1 MTCQEVN
8 EYLDRTSPAD
18 VSGLPEVVRKHLD
31 NCECCQRLWG
41 LLSRRPCPRQVPELV
56 RSRIEQDVLG
66 SLEPV
71 KPLPEPGKLTLAFAL
86 VFAGFSALFAALMAS
101 SNAPGV
107 STGSFAAFGG
117 IIGVIALWLSVT
129 LSREMVPGEIWRL
142 SRIATHAVAVVG
154 LFGAAALV
162 FPWRIDEP
170 FAQEAWKCYK
180 AGFVLAL
187 PAAVLAVWLLRR
199 GVLFSPRFACAG
211 AGFLGGLVGIF
222 SLHFSCPTI
231 GAAHITMGH
240 LMVPVTGAVIGF
252 AGGHLASARG
262 SAENMPGPAV
272 SS

>member
-1 MTCQEVN
+1 
-8 EYLDRTSPAD
+8 

-41 LLSRRPCPRQVPELV
+41 LLSRRPGPRDVSEPV
-56 RSRIEQDVLG
+56 RSRIEQDLLR

-71 KPLPEPGKLTLAFAL
+71 KPLPEPGKLTLAFVL
-86 VFAGFSALFAALMAS
+86 VFGGFSALFAALMAS
-101 SNAPGV
+101 SDAPGV
-107 STGSFAAFGG
+107 TTPSFAAFVSV
-117 IIGVIALWLSVT
+117 IGVIALWLSVT

-142 SRIATHAVAVVG
+142 SRVATHAVAVVG
-154 LFGAAALV
+154 LLGATALV
-162 FPWRIDEP
+162 FPWRVDEP
-170 FAQEAWKCYK
+170 FVQGAWKCYR

-187 PAAVLAVWLLRR
+187 PAAVLTVLLLRR
-199 GVLFSPRFACAG
+199 GALFSPRFACAG
-211 AGFLGGLVGIF
+211 AGFLAGLVGIV

-252 AGGHLASARG
+252 AAGHLASARW
-262 SAENMPGPAV
+262 SAENIAGPAV

>member
-18 VSGLPEVVRKHLD
+18 VSGLPEMLRQHLD
-31 NCECCQRLWG
+31 HCECCQRLWG
-41 LLSRRPCPRQVPELV
+41 LLSRRSGTRDVPETV
-56 RSRIEQDVLG
+56 RSRIEQNLMR

-86 VFAGFSALFAALMAS
+86 VFAGFAALFAALMAS

-154 LFGAAALV
+154 LFGATALV

-231 GAAHITMGH
+231 GAAHITVGH

-262 SAENMPGPAV
+262 SAENVPGPAA